1 MPNLQSN
8 EPSPHPLPELLAP
21 AGTLATALAA
31 FDAGADAVYAGLP
44 KFTARER
51 SENFTADQFAQLV
64 EYAHKL
70 KRKVY
75 ATLNTLIKEKELPEL
90 VGYLGDL
97 ATIGPDAVIVQDL
110 GVLHIIREYFPGL
123 EIHASTQMGIHNLP
137 GIRFAEA
144 SGVKRVILERQLPLD
159 ELKMLKASTQLELEV
174 FVHGALCCSL
184 SGQCLFSSW
193 LGGYSGNRGK
203 CKQPCRRRFFSR
215 EGNGFFF
222 STQDLCTLEL
232 IPELKKLG
240 IASLKIEGRLR
251 QADYV
256 YNAVSAYRKVLDAS
270 GDTLDR
276 KTLGEARNLLSETCG
291 RKWSQGF
298 FSQEAMATL
307 IQHDTLG
314 ATGTLCGKVE
324 RVLPNGFGFKAARK
338 VHIGD
343 RLRVQPA
350 SGDEGPALTVTKL
363 FADSEPAR
371 KVLPGQYCFICCD
384 KEVVPGGWIFKI
396 GASIP
401 ERSLELPPVR
411 TKLELAVRLRRDEI
425 SVEVINAEESFIWR
439 RELDLPPA
447 AKHALTPETLEREF
461 AAGNS
466 EQYSAAVVRAEVD
479 GDYFLP
485 ASELKKL
492 RRACWEFIKAELSP
506 LSLHSPGAVGMEQFR
521 RFYQQLRP
529 RYQLPAQLPETV
541 AVRPHG
547 ATAGNPQAL
556 KANSIL
562 DFNKKSDEVIL
573 PEFCSEKRLPGL
585 RKLLKE
591 AYAAGIRRFRVTA
604 VYGLELLKEYEDI
617 FISTSLPLPVANS
630 LAALELMNWN
640 VARVQAQ
647 VELERPAVEALRDK
661 SPLPVEVYRFGRPP
675 LLVTRAAVPAG
686 GEIRD
691 ARGNAFLVRADKR
704 SGLTYVLPAAVFSVP
719 RIPGTYDFYDLW
731 QADWGNPN
739 TATFNFEL
747 ELF

>member
-44 KFTARER
+44 KFNARER

-97 ATIGPDAVIVQDL
+97 AAIGPDAVIVQDL

-144 SGVKRVILERQLPLD
+144 SGVKRVILERQVPLD

-371 KVLPGQYCFICCD
+371 KALPGQYCFVCCD

-396 GASIP
+396 KAS
-401 ERSLELPPVR
+401 
-411 TKLELAVRLRRDEI
+411 DE
-425 SVEVINAEESFIWR
+425 
-439 RELDLPPA
+439 
-447 AKHALTPETLEREF
+447 
-461 AAGNS
+461 
-466 EQYSAAVVRAEVD
+466 
-479 GDYFLP
+479 
-485 ASELKKL
+485 SEL
-492 RRACWEFIKAELSP
+492 E
-506 LSLHSPGAVGMEQFR
+506 SL
-521 RFYQQLRP
+521 LD
-529 RYQLPAQLPETV
+529 
-541 AVRPHG
+541 
-547 ATAGNPQAL
+547 ATA
-556 KANSIL
+556 
-562 DFNKKSDEVIL
+562 
-573 PEFCSEKRLPGL
+573 
-585 RKLLKE
+585 
-591 AYAAGIRRFRVTA
+591 Y
-604 VYGLELLKEYEDI
+604 
-617 FISTSLPLPVANS
+617 
-630 LAALELMNWN
+630 
-640 VARVQAQ
+640 
-647 VELERPAVEALRDK
+647 EAL
-661 SPLPVEVYRFGRPP
+661 
-675 LLVTRAAVPAG
+675 
-686 GEIRD
+686 
-691 ARGNAFLVRADKR
+691 
-704 SGLTYVLPAAVFSVP
+704 
-719 RIPGTYDFYDLW
+719 
-731 QADWGNPN
+731 
-739 TATFNFEL
+739 L
-747 ELF
+747 EDE